1 MTFRAETVTPRTNQT
16 AWGNRI
22 NPPRE
27 SVQTSWLD
35 RTRQTP
41 VSPESQAAE
50 GSTSCSHPLRYARAK
65 TESRPSLVPVSLV
78 PREKSRHSFGMMEF
92 QAARQPVG
100 QLLPGAALALPTRP
114 IKVAQRS
121 STFLVKI
128 LRPGGKQEMIYSF
141 SADVHKGTLLIFT
154 RGLL

>member
-1 MTFRAETVTPRTNQT
+1 M
-16 AWGNRI
+16 
-22 NPPRE
+22 
-27 SVQTSWLD
+27 
-35 RTRQTP
+35 
-41 VSPESQAAE
+41 
-50 GSTSCSHPLRYARAK
+50 
-65 TESRPSLVPVSLV
+65 PVSLV

-92 QAARQPVG
+92 QAARQPVQPVG
-100 QLLPGAALALPTRP
+100 QLFPGAALAPPTRP
-114 IKVAQRS
+114 INVAQRS